1 MLSHDGHSAG
11 PALPRRKLME
21 TRMGRLITSV
31 ACAAL
36 LAGTTPAPLF
46 AQGPPPPPPQ
56 QGGDQQ
62 GYSAEQLDAL
72 LAPIALYPDQ
82 LLTQVLMAASFPDQC
97 QAASTWLNDQGNAQL
112 RGDQLSQALVP
123 LPWDPSVKSLVPF
136 PQVLTMMNQQPDWLQ
151 QLGYAMSVQQPAVM
165 DSVQRLRKQAQ
176 IAGQLQS
183 SEHQVVST
191 EGSSIVIQPAQPD
204 VVYVPTYNPVDVYGD
219 WPYPA
224 YPPFYLPPPPGYYG
238 DALLGGLAFGAGIAI
253 TAGLWGWAR
262 PNWGGRNVFINV
274 NNYNRWSPG
283 RPWRGGNAWHPYRP
297 VGRPGWG
304 YRAPAARFH
313 PPGGYRPAG
322 FHPGVRP
329 GPGVRP
335 PPFHA
340 PGVRPGG
347 GYRPPGSHPGELGR
361 PGTRP
366 AVTHPGN
373 VTRPATRPE
382 GNVSHP
388 GTRPGARPGE
398 RPGTRPGGAAEAGHR
413 APPPHRTQ
421 DARPSPGP
429 RPGGAG
435 GFERPAARPP
445 GGGFG
450 GGRPPGG
457 GGARPA
463 PAPRPAPAA
472 HPGGGEHRH

>member
-1 MLSHDGHSAG
+1 MLSNEGRTTG
-11 PALPRRKLME
+11 PALPRRPLME
-21 TRMGRLITSV
+21 TRIGRLITSV

-46 AQGPPPPPPQ
+46 AQAPPPPPQQ

-82 LLTQVLMAASFPDQC
+82 LLTQVLMAASFPDQVS
-97 QAASTWLNDQGNAQL
+97 AATAWVGDQNNAQL
-112 RGDQLSQALVP
+112 RGDQLAQALVP

-191 EGSSIVIQPAQPD
+191 EDNAIVIQPARPD
-204 VVYVPTYNPVDVYGD
+204 VVYVPTYNPVVVYGD

-224 YPPFYLPPPPGYYG
+224 YPPFYLPPPVGFYPG
-238 DALLGGLAFGAGIAI
+238 DALIGGLAFGAGIAI

-283 RPWRGGNAWHPYRP
+283 RPWHGGNAWHPYRP
-297 VGRPGWG
+297 VARPGWG
-304 YRAPAARFH
+304 YRPPAARFH

-322 FHPGVRP
+322 YHPGVRP

-335 PPFHA
+335 PPFHP
-340 PGVRPGG
+340 PGPAVRTP
-347 GYRPPGSHPGELGR
+347 GYRPPGSHPGELNR
-361 PGTRP
+361 PGARP
-366 AVTHPGN
+366 AVSHPGTVN
-373 VTRPATRPE
+373 RPATRPE
-382 GNVSHP
+382 SNLS
-388 GTRPGARPGE
+388 RPGARPGGATE
-398 RPGTRPGGAAEAGHR
+398 ANRRPP
-413 APPPHRTQ
+413 PPPHRTQ
-421 DARPSPGP
+421 ES
-429 RPGGAG
+429 RPGGG
-435 GFERPAARPP
+435 ERPA
-445 GGGFG
+445 
-450 GGRPPGG
+450 
-457 GGARPA
+457 ARPA
-463 PAPRPAPAA
+463 PAPRPAAAPRPAPAPRPAA
-472 HPGGGEHRH
+472 APHPSGGGGDHKHR